1 VGKDPQNPN
10 APNPAILTRD
20 VWADIQIHLVSDS
33 APGKSDGEIHAWV
46 DGRKSHEYLQ
56 ASLLRLG
63 ADRVQDVLQWNPTF
77 GGGDND
83 SVDEDQFQFIDHI
96 YLSGGDRPAAP
107 PVDPGPGPNP
117 ALHPNEPAGF
127 VPMMNLDGSKLIAG
141 WGDDNWTRDAV
152 IVDDPD
158 NPTGSGKAIKLT
170 HRAGGGGPA
179 AKLDRFRA
187 LSAANGG
194 TGYTGNGVRRQYWS
208 YRRVVPVGQNAC
220 CGVGNG
226 HKMAYFGMSPESK
239 QGGGANEF
247 FISLCVNTGWQ
258 IQLGGGGTSV
268 DKFTNLFYPPS
279 PGKEWHLELLRD
291 AGDKGKKNGTLRIWV
306 NGTEVPGSP
315 WTGLTW
321 DDPTRPGN
329 LFDGMELYHTQH
341 APDAAHSWLEREWYV
356 SWK

>member
-1 VGKDPQNPN
+1 VIYRHDYTVRVELVGKPGGPKDPPEEED
-10 APNPAILTRD
+10 PEDP
-20 VWADIQIHLVSDS
+20 
-33 APGKSDGEIHAWV
+33 PV
-46 DGRKSHEYLQ
+46 DDPE
-56 ASLLRLG
+56 
-63 ADRVQDVLQWNPTF
+63 DPEDPP
-77 GGGDND
+77 
-83 SVDEDQFQFIDHI
+83 VDDPEDPEDPPV
-96 YLSGGDRPAAP
+96 DDPEDPEDPPVDDPEDPEDPPVEDPPEDPEDPPVEDPEDP

-117 ALHPNEPAGF
+117 TLHPNEPAGF
-127 VPMMNLDGSKLIAG
+127 TPMMNLDGSRLIG
-141 WGDDNWTRDAV
+141 PEWGDDNWSRDAQ
-152 IVDDPD
+152 IVDDPN
-158 NPTGSGKAIKLT
+158 NPTGSGKAVRLT

-179 AKLDRFRA
+179 AKLDRFRL

-194 TGYTGNGVRRQYWS
+194 TGYTGPGVRQQYWS
-208 YRRVVPVGQNAC
+208 YRRVIPVGQPGC

-268 DKFTNLFYPPS
+268 DEFTQLFYPPA
-279 PGKEWHLELLRD
+279 PGEEWHIEVLRD
-291 AGDKGKKNGTLRIWV
+291 AGTKGGKNGTLRIFV
-306 NGTEVPGSP
+306 NGQEVPGSP

-321 DDPTRPGN
+321 DDPTRPAA